1 MKSLKILFVGNS
13 FAMDTMEHA
22 PEIALDLGVESL
34 KFGTLYIGG
43 CPIELHYENAVGDLP
58 AYTYY
63 TNVGDGWDKQEEVR
77 ISDAIKSEDWDWIA
91 IQHGT
96 KGRSRYTSPECYE
109 KLTPLIEYIKNLAPS
124 HTKIAFNLTWM
135 GESTRQHH
143 EILSYGGNVALMRE
157 KLVEVTREMVLKN
170 PLVDLLVPTGTAI
183 ENARTSRIGLLT
195 RDCYHLSMDK
205 GRYIAA
211 LTFIGSVTGLSVDQ
225 IAWCPN
231 GVDEYARQ
239 VAVESA
245 NNAIQYPLEITQSK
259 LV

>member
-13 FAMDTMEHA
+13 FAVDTMEHA
-22 PEIALDLGVESL
+22 PEIALNLGVKRL

-43 CPIELHYENAVGDLP
+43 CSIEMHYENAVGDLP

-63 TNVGDGWDKQEEVR
+63 TNVGEGWDKQEEVR
-77 ISDAIKSEDWDWIA
+77 ISDAIKSDDWDWIA

-96 KGRSRYTSPECYE
+96 KGTSRYTSPECYE

-157 KLVEVTREMVLKN
+157 KLVEVTREVVLKN

-211 LTFIGSVTGLSVDQ
+211 LTFIGAVTGLAVEK
-225 IAWCPN
+225 ITWCPE

-245 NNAIQYPLEITQSK
+245 NNAIQFPLEITKSR
-259 LV
+259 LG